1 VKTQAAV
8 LWEYGQDWQV
18 EEIELDDPREGEVL
32 VRLAASGLCHSDEH
46 VRVGDL
52 PMQELPAI
60 GGHEGAGVVEKVGP
74 NVTTVR
80 EGDHVVLSYIPACG
94 RCPSCAQGHQNLCDE
109 GAGLA
114 VGLQRDGT
122 ARHHV
127 RGRDAR
133 LMCMLGTFSP
143 YTVCRETS
151 IVKIK
156 DDLPLDKAALVGCG
170 VTTGWGTAVY
180 AADVS
185 PGDTVVVLGIGGVG
199 ANAVQGARIAGA
211 TQIIAVDPSPF
222 NREQA
227 KRFGATHTFASA
239 QEARAALPELTRGR
253 LANSALITVDVV
265 TGAIL
270 GEAISLV
277 GKLGTVALAS
287 LGSVTDN
294 QVAMSMF
301 EVTVYQKRIVG
312 SLFGNANPRFDI
324 PKLLDLYRHGDLL
337 LDELVTRTYSLDQVN
352 QGYEDMRTH
361 RNIRGMIRYP

>member
-8 LWEYGQDWQV
+8 LWEYGGDWQI
-18 EEIELDDPREGEVL
+18 EELELDDPREGEVL
-32 VRLAASGLCHSDEH
+32 VRLASSGLCHSDEH
-46 VRVGDL
+46 VRIGDL
-52 PMQELPAI
+52 PMQSLPTI

-74 NVTTVR
+74 NVNTVR
-80 EGDHVVLSYIPACG
+80 EGDHVVLSYVPACG
-94 RCPSCAQGHQNLCDE
+94 RCPSCASGHQNLCDE
-109 GAGLA
+109 GAELS

-127 RGRDAR
+127 RGHDAR
-133 LMCMLGTFSP
+133 LMCLLGTFAP

-151 IVKIK
+151 VIKIK

-185 PGDTVVVLGIGGVG
+185 PGDTVVVLGVGGVG

-211 TQIIAVDPSPF
+211 TQILAVDPSPF

-239 QEARAALPELTRGR
+239 EDARAALPDLTRGR
-253 LANSALITVDVV
+253 MANAALVTVGVM

-287 LGSVTDN
+287 LGRVTDT
-294 QVAMSMF
+294 QAVIPMF
-301 EVTVYQKRIVG
+301 EVTAYQKRIVG
-312 SLFGNANPRFDI
+312 CLFGNANPRFDI
-324 PKLLDLYRHGDLL
+324 PRLLDLYRQGELL
-337 LDELVTRTYSLDQVN
+337 LDELVTRTYALDQVN

-361 RNIRGMIRYP
+361 RNIRGMIRYG